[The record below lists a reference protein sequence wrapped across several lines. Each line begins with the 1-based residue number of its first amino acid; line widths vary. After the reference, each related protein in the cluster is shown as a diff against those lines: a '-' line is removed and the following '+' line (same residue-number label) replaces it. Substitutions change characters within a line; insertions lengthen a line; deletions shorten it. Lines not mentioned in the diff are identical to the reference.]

1 MGVCQTYAL
10 DTKTGFSANIF
21 GLVDA
26 LVGTRLVF
34 LSTKAGR
41 TPRRMDRANAQALAG
56 DALKIIPS
64 CVWCIVCLV
73 AIPSYASIDWHGA
86 VFTCFVMLFNY
97 FFFYLGHNLGVS
109 YSLVFLLVT

>member
-1 MGVCQTYAL
+1 M
-10 DTKTGFSANIF
+10 DKSF
-21 GLVDA
+21 GRLYPVADLPA
-26 LVGTRLVF
+26 LV
-34 LSTKAGR
+34 
-41 TPRRMDRANAQALAG
+41 G

-97 FFFYLGHNLGVS
+97 FFFHLGHNLGVS